1 MSQQP
6 QSLESWVATRYLND
20 LSSSGYQ
27 PTCQND
33 DQPLE
38 DALKIM
44 ASLNQATQHLK
55 QALFQ
60 RKSNAAA
67 HIE

>member
-1 MSQQP
+1 VSQQKN
-6 QSLESWVATRYLND
+6 QSLEDWVASRYLSD
-20 LSSSGYQ
+20 MTATGYQ

-55 QALFQ
+55 QAFFQ
-60 RKSNAAA
+60 RKATT
-67 HIE
+67 